1 MPVSKAAFLTLCYIH
16 SRYCLARRAAVIMG
30 FLACVTAEPESVV
43 LNWFLL

>member
-1 MPVSKAAFLTLCYIH
+1 MLKSAFLKHCCIH
-16 SRYCLARRAAVIMG
+16 SGYCLAKRAAVGVG